1 MSDRPSIAPA
11 AAAALLAGVP
21 SRLVK
26 KLDADPELA
35 GKWTWTAAG
44 DATTVTT
51 PNGEVVRLAVT
62 GGGGVMRAEDVSCS
76 CLLAPRCLHV
86 AAVVSLLSPAEPTSP
101 AHPER
106 ALVEGERESKA
117 DVVALETEHR
127 EAVEIA
133 WRAAAA
139 LVAMGADATG
149 TAAQASLLR
158 AIHACRAAGLHR
170 AAAAATRV
178 LAQIRELRADR
189 PEFVLGQLTAD
200 LRELLV
206 TLRGLSAATT
216 VSTALIGTARRRY
229 ANIGG
234 LRLFG
239 VFTDAVA
246 ARSGYAGVVTY
257 LTDGNGRMFTVS
269 DVAPGG
275 VERAAASYHAGAD
288 IGDAT
293 LSHRDLGRCGLFLA
307 AATASKDGRLGA
319 GKDVKAVRAGAS
331 AWTDPAIAALWTPSL
346 ADQLAR
352 LAAAAAEPVDR
363 RPAGWDLVFVT
374 GELVAGGGVL
384 GLRLGDDS
392 AVLLAPATD
401 HAELRH
407 RDNLI
412 VLAAHRGRRI
422 HLIGRA
428 RLDRPRTLAPLAV
441 GVVDGTDS
449 LALPD
454 ALGGR
459 VNLAFER
466 LGSAGVTPNAALAA
480 PPAIEVPDPLVAL
493 RRRVDRVG
501 LAGAATLP
509 PEAGS
514 EVHREAAAFEQRLM
528 SGAATAI
535 RALAA
540 TAHTGAR
547 RVDGRRAAVDAERFA
562 LAWLRA
568 ALYVDAADRR
578 IARAVWLG

>member
-1 MSDRPSIAPA
+1 MSDRPPIAPA
-11 AAAALLAGVP
+11 AAAALLAAVP
-21 SRLVK
+21 PRLIK

-35 GKWTWTAAG
+35 TKWTWA
-44 DATTVTT
+44 DSTVTT
-51 PNGEVVRLAVT
+51 PNGEVVTLATTAGIVT
-62 GGGGVMRAEDVSCS
+62 DARCS

-86 AAVVSLLSPAEPTSP
+86 AAVVSLLKPADPESAP
-101 AHPER
+101 AAGSAPSSVSISDRIPLGADHR
-106 ALVEGERESKA
+106 DAIAL
-117 DVVALETEHR
+117 
-127 EAVEIA
+127 A

-139 LVAMGADATG
+139 LVATGADATG

-158 AIHACRAAGLHR
+158 AIHGCRAAGLHR

-178 LAQIRELRADR
+178 LAQIRELRADK
-189 PEFVLGQLTAD
+189 PEFVLAQLTAD
-200 LRELLV
+200 LRELLI
-206 TLRGLSAATT
+206 TLRGLATAT
-216 VSTALIGTARRRY
+216 DAVPPALIGTARRRY
-229 ANIGG
+229 TPIGG
-234 LRLFG
+234 LRLHG
-239 VFTDAVA
+239 VFTDAVV

-257 LTDGNGRMFTVS
+257 LTDGAGRMFTVS
-269 DVAPGG
+269 DVLPGG
-275 VERAAASYHAGAD
+275 VERAAAGYHAAAD

-293 LSHRDLGRCGLFLA
+293 LSHRELGRDGLFLA
-307 AATASKDGRLGA
+307 AATASPDGRLGS

-331 AWTDPAIAALWTPSL
+331 AWSDPAIAALWQPSL

-352 LAAAAAEPVDR
+352 LAAAAAEPIDR

-374 GELVAGGGVL
+374 GELVAGNRVL
-384 GLRLGDDS
+384 GLRLADDTG
-392 AVLLAPATD
+392 VMLAPASD

-428 RLDRPRTLAPLAV
+428 RLDRPRMLAPLAI

-466 LGSAGVTPNAALAA
+466 LGSAGVTAATPVTA
-480 PPAIEVPDPLVAL
+480 PPTIELPDPLLAL

-509 PEAGS
+509 PEAAT
-514 EVHREAAAFEQRLM
+514 EIHREAAGLEQRLLP
-528 SGAATAI
+528 GAAVAV
-535 RALAA
+535 RSLAA
-540 TAHTGAR
+540 AAHTGDR
-547 RVDGRRAAVDAERFA
+547 RVDGRRAAVDADRFA
-562 LAWLRA
+562 VAWLRA
-568 ALYVDAADRR
+568 AVYIDAADRH
-578 IARAVWLG
+578 IARSAWLT